1 MDEIHSHMILIA
13 RKVLRQ
19 GGTILIDLGCDE
31 KGDCSNFVEVEQ
43 IILVQNYLFSFSQVF
58 ASIPIS
64 WSDNQRFSFSI
75 IHPFLII
82 FHINNFFFSKKK

>member
-75 IHPFLII
+75 IHPFLMI
-82 FHINNFFFSKKK
+82 FNINNFFF